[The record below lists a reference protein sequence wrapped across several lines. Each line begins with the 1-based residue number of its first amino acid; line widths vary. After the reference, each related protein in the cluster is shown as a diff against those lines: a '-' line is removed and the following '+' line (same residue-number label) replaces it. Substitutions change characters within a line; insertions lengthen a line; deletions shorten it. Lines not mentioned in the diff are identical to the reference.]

1 MSEFEVIKSEI
12 QSYITNPN
20 TVNYKNF
27 TDAQYMPKDIII
39 TKNELIILFKNKLT
53 EFSLISKNIFSS
65 KIKQYEICFY
75 YNKKN
80 SIDYKYTYFE
90 MYVFENDDII
100 NESITNDII
109 ELIQKDIREQNTS
122 LSSVFI
128 IGKNNNTQ
136 GICCIFYPILLEE
149 LCGQG
154 QLDINA
160 VNTELTKNMI
170 ENYRNSI

>member
-1 MSEFEVIKSEI
+1 MSTFGSIKSKI
-12 QSYITNPN
+12 QGYITNQT

-39 TKNELIILFKNKLT
+39 TNDESIILFKNKST
-53 EFSLISKNIFSS
+53 EFSLTSKNIFSS
-65 KIKQYEICFY
+65 KIKQYSICFY
-75 YNKKN
+75 YDNTN

-90 MYVFENDDII
+90 MYVFENNNII

-128 IGKNNNTQ
+128 IGKNDKTQ

-149 LCGQG
+149 LCG

-170 ENYRNSI
+170 ENYI

>member
-1 MSEFEVIKSEI
+1 MSEFEVMKSKI
-12 QSYITNPN
+12 QHYITNPN

-27 TDAQYMPKDIII
+27 TDVQYMPKDIII
-39 TKNELIILFKNKLT
+39 TNDESIILFKNNSTDFNLT
-53 EFSLISKNIFSS
+53 SKNIFSS
-65 KIKQYEICFY
+65 KIKQYSICFHY
-75 YNKKN
+75 DNIN

-90 MYVFENDDII
+90 MYVFENDNII

-149 LCGQG
+149 LCGQ
-154 QLDINA
+154 LDINA

-170 ENYRNSI
+170 ENYR